1 MKRNGNTER
10 ENRGAEEGG
19 VWGGGIPLL
28 SGEGAVPPTQKFF
41 LFFVWQ
47 WCILVHSGRL
57 F

>member
-47 WCILVHSGRL
+47 WCILVHSGCL